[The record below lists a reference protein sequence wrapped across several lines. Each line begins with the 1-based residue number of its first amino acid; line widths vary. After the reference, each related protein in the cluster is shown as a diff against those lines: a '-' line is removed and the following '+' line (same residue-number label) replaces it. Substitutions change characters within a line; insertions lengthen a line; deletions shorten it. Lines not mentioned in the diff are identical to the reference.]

1 MHLRKSNCTWIERER
16 ARENPG
22 RHICHSD
29 WNLVEFQGRFNL
41 VCQVGRHAAHHS
53 TPILLIVWYTSPD
66 LDLKFILCYVV
77 ISASPSKAWTT
88 GCNHDNLHLWWSVVV
103 SHGVD
108 TQRDSDCLWGLQ
120 DLSFVEIH
128 ECDACVGVCVITCK
142 LTYMCNDITKVFL
155 FHLNITQQ
163 QSRD

>member
-1 MHLRKSNCTWIERER
+1 MHLRKSNCTWIERGSGRE
-16 ARENPG
+16 RENPG

-41 VCQVGRHAAHHS
+41 VCQVGRHAAQHS

-66 LDLKFILCYVV
+66 LDLKFIVCYVV

-103 SHGVD
+103 SHGAD
-108 TQRDSDCLWGLQ
+108 TQRFRLSLRSSGSFFCWDSY
-120 DLSFVEIH
+120 
-128 ECDACVGVCVITCK
+128 ECDVCVSVCVITCE
-142 LTYMCNDITKVFL
+142 LTYM
-155 FHLNITQQ
+155 
-163 QSRD
+163 